1 MIEILSNR
9 AVIKISGQDSATFLQ
24 SLLTNDIKRKSY
36 SYNYFLT
43 NQGRYLYDLFVYK
56 NTDKEFLLDINADSK
71 ASFIARLGMYKL
83 RSLVDISDI
92 SNEMCVL
99 YSKHEISDGAV
110 YSLKDPRYSKLS
122 FRTLMHVN
130 KVPTNSKKSDA
141 LYLADK
147 YKYYIIDG
155 DVDLKYEKSIPI
167 EFGAI
172 ELNAID
178 FDKGCYIGQEVIS
191 RTKYLGEVRKKIFGL
206 QIIDGTNIAPLTKG
220 DEIHNSNGDLL
231 GYICSS
237 YKNIAISLLREE
249 KYLGLEKKEVIIKDS
264 VYKVVVP
271 SWRR

>member
-1 MIEILSNR
+1 
-9 AVIKISGQDSATFLQ
+9 
-24 SLLTNDIKRKSY
+24 
-36 SYNYFLT
+36 
-43 NQGRYLYDLFVYK
+43 VYK
-56 NTDKEFLLDINADSK
+56 DADSEFILDINADSR

-92 SNEMCVL
+92 SNEMCIL
-99 YSKHEISDGAV
+99 YSKDEISDAV

-122 FRTLMHVN
+122 FRTLLSIN
-130 KVPTNSKKSDA
+130 KVPEDSKKSDA

-155 DVDLKYEKSIPI
+155 GIDLKYDKSIPI

-172 ELNAID
+172 ELGAID

-220 DEIHNSNGDLL
+220 DEIRSSSGDLL
-231 GYICSS
+231 GHVCSS
-237 YKNIAISLLREE
+237 YKNAAISLLREE

-271 SWRR
+271 PWRR